1 MRLFNCG
8 CYLIIKAVCGI
19 LNLINGYGN
28 ENGMTLQQLKYIITI
43 AECGS
48 ITSAAGKLLVA
59 QPSLSN
65 QCQSLKRKW
74 ALRYFIVIIE
84 ECIYPRTAQNFCH
97 MQDRLWNR
105 RSF

>member
-1 MRLFNCG
+1 
-8 CYLIIKAVCGI
+8 
-19 LNLINGYGN
+19 
-28 ENGMTLQQLKYIITI
+28 MTLQQLKYIITI

-59 QPSLSN
+59 QPVFPN

-84 ECIYPRTAQNFCH
+84 ECIYPRTAQISVICKTGYGTGGAF
-97 MQDRLWNR
+97 RTAV
-105 RSF
+105 